1 MKSLMKWNEQ
11 IYSKNKRYSMFY
23 IIKSAV
29 LNVMRHSSIGPK
41 WALQNIDKIIK
52 SYRSQNRIIHI
63 ALTMI
68 SFRMKRNKTKSKIQ
82 DPRVIT
88 Y

>member
-41 WALQNIDKIIK
+41 WALQNW
-52 SYRSQNRIIHI
+52 
-63 ALTMI
+63 
-68 SFRMKRNKTKSKIQ
+68 
-82 DPRVIT
+82 
-88 Y
+88 